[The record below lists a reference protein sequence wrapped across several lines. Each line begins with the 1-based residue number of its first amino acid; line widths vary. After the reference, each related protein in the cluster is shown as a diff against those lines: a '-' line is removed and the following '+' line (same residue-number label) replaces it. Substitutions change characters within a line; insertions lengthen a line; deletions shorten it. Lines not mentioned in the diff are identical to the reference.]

1 MFYTDTGYDTIVV
14 MKTDGSS
21 VKVVIN
27 QGLDQ
32 PRAICLDAQNGYGCR
47 ITVYVLTQLHVNR
60 GRQW

>member
-1 MFYTDTGYDTIVV
+1 

-21 VKVVIN
+21 VKVVVN